1 MVLRHTGHSSKSFH
15 SDSHPGSDWLWSFCD
30 KERLKW
36 KINKYFSNVR
46 RERYV
51 GTLRKVLVSRIVISR
66 IYSIEYRTLTYIRPA
81 QFWGGFSRQTPSF
94 SLTQNVTLYQF
105 LGPYNI
111 ILPRHESFQ
120 IGQFILILALKWC
133 TWKLSCHGKTI
144 T

>member
-36 KINKYFSNVR
+36 KIHKYFSNVR
-46 RERYV
+46 RERYI

-94 SLTQNVTLYQF
+94 SLTQTVTPFQF
-105 LGPYNI
+105 LGPWVI
-111 ILPRHESFQ
+111 VLPRHESVEAHLVKAN
-120 IGQFILILALKWC
+120 IKINWPIWR
-133 TWKLSCHGKTI
+133 LSCRGKMML
-144 T
+144 